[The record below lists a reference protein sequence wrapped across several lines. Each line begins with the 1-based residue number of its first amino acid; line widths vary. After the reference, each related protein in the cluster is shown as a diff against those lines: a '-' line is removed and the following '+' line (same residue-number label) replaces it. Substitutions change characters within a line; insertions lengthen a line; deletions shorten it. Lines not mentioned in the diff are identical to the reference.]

1 MERKQSAA
9 RRARILR
16 SDTQAL
22 VQPSSDEEQEDSE
35 TPSQSLSRNPEAK
48 EESDQLVTDIDQ
60 QEEKMATQPIRDVYR
75 EEDRHG

>member
-1 MERKQSAA
+1 VDRRFIISYSFMERKQSAA

-48 EESDQLVTDIDQ
+48 EESDQLVADIDQ
-60 QEEKMATQPIRDVYR
+60 QEEKNGNTTN
-75 EEDRHG
+75 